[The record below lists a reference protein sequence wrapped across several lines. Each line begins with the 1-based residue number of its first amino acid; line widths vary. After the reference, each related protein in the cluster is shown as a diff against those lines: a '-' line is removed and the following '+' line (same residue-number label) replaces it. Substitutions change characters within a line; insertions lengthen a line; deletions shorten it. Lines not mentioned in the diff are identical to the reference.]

1 MRTRFMRLR
10 NWIPVAMLAG
20 VATGFQAAGT
30 DSIAVHSLDQLYVFD
45 MGTLKNANP
54 QPLLDRGLL

>member
-30 DSIAVHSLDQLYVFD
+30 DSIAVHSLDQLYVSTW
-45 MGTLKNANP
+45 GP
-54 QPLLDRGLL
+54 